1 MLENVE
7 KTVQFVNEK
16 KISSDASVIQIIY
29 TAFEVN
35 IVFNQ
40 ETRHHFS
47 GHNLIYLS
55 QMRKLNITRINMG
68 YCVIHSHQYANKIY
82 KIPFIFGI

>member
-16 KISSDASVIQIIY
+16 KISSDASVIGIIY

-40 ETRHHFS
+40 ETRQHMNFKMH
-47 GHNLIYLS
+47 
-55 QMRKLNITRINMG
+55 LN
-68 YCVIHSHQYANKIY
+68 
-82 KIPFIFGI
+82 